1 MSRLALLL
9 LVVGCYT
16 APTQSGPTPQNGPP
30 PQPCRDIDG
39 DGYCADVDCND
50 NNPAVYPGA
59 PDPPGGLDE
68 NCDGYM

>member
-9 LVVGCYT
+9 LVAGCYT
-16 APTQSGPTPQNGPP
+16 APVNSPPPQQGPP
-30 PQPCRDIDG
+30 PQQCRDIDG
-39 DGYCADVDCND
+39 DGYCADIDCND
-50 NNPAVYPGA
+50 NNSAVYPGA